1 MKSYPG
7 RAMLEAEGYQ
17 GAQSGRREGRKETRK
32 QEKQRKKVQMLLEQ
46 ILSKANMTTAYER
59 VVGNKG
65 AAGVDGVAPGN
76 FQSQLQREWPQV
88 RLQLESGI
96 YEPSAVKRV
105 SIPKPDGGERH
116 LGVPTYMDRLIQQAI
131 SQVLTNIYDPTFSEN
146 SYGFRNEK
154 NAHQAALKAKEYINA
169 GYSHVVDIDLSEFFD
184 RVNHDYLMNELSL
197 RITDKRV
204 LKLIH
209 KILRS
214 EISDGKTITR
224 CKQGVPQGGP
234 LSPLLSNIILDKLDK
249 ELEKRGLRYVRYAD
263 DCSIYV
269 KSKRAGDRV
278 MESITRYIE
287 KELKLIV
294 NTVKSSVTRPWLMK
308 LLGFTFYHK
317 KGEKGIGVHRKSIDA
332 YKDKIRSITC
342 RSKPYS
348 MGVRLAQIRQL
359 NTGWGHYFKLSEAK
373 SVFEGLDSWVKSR
386 LRLCYWQQW
395 KKPQTKVAALIR
407 LGIPP
412 YQSYQWGNTRKG
424 KWRSVHSP
432 ILSRALSNIYLKQ
445 EGFTSLIDIVKPSKT
460 VNV

>member
-1 MKSYPG
+1 
-7 RAMLEAEGYQ
+7 
-17 GAQSGRREGRKETRK
+17 
-32 QEKQRKKVQMLLEQ
+32 MLLEE
-46 ILSKANMTTAYER
+46 ILSRPNMLAAYDR
-59 VVGNKG
+59 VTGNKG
-65 AAGVDGVAPGN
+65 VAGIDGIEAKD
-76 FQSQLQREWPQV
+76 F
-88 RLQLESGI
+88 RLQLDREWVQVKTRLENGS
-96 YEPSAVKRV
+96 YQPQAVKRV
-105 SIPKPDGGERH
+105 TIPKPNGGERH
-116 LGVPTYMDRLIQQAI
+116 LGIPTYMDRLIQQAI
-131 SQVLTNIYDPTFSEN
+131 SQVLVKQYEPTFSET
-146 SYGFRNEK
+146 SYGFRSEK

-169 GYSHVVDIDLSEFFD
+169 GYSHVVDLDLSQFFD
-184 RVNHDYLMNELSL
+184 RVNHDYLMNELSR

-214 EISDGKTITR
+214 EIADGKTLTR

-269 KSKRAGDRV
+269 KSKRSGDRV

-287 KELKLIV
+287 KELKLVV

-317 KGEKGIGVHRKSIDA
+317 KGEKGLSVHAKSISG
-332 YKDKIRSITC
+332 YKDKIRAITC

-348 MGVRLAQIRQL
+348 MALRIERIRQL
-359 NTGWGHYFKLSEAK
+359 NQGWGHYFKLSEAK
-373 SVFEGLDSWVKSR
+373 SVFEELDGWVRNR

-395 KKPQTKVAALIR
+395 KKARTRIAELTR
-407 LGIPP
+407 LGIPK

-424 KWRSVHSP
+424 KWRSVQSP
-432 ILSRALSNIYLKQ
+432 VLRRALSNSYLKQ
-445 EGFTSLIDIVKPSKT
+445 EGFTSLTDIVKPSKT
-460 VNV
+460 VYV